1 MKLSI
6 VTVIVISWYEVA
18 IDFDFAMKSVFPAV
32 ANLYWIGKLCIFNL
46 HLIVDCGKFVPEAA
60 TSIWTG
66 ERLSENH
73 KKSFSIDIH
82 CRQHVDEKVKTSK
95 RGDLSFDCRDPP
107 QRTAWTR
114 QPTVAFSQ
122 VGNHPYKELFLTLA
136 FWGGLI
142 FIVDFW
148 RWIFHLLPQALD
160 VCCNNLCA
168 EEQVEAFWPRKPR
181 KPKTRKPQ
189 TRPHSGV
196 PIINVPTN

>member
-1 MKLSI
+1 MIWSCYWFRFCNEKCFSSSSKFVLNWKI
-6 VTVIVISWYEVA
+6 MHFQLAFDCWSWQ
-18 IDFDFAMKSVFPAV
+18 
-32 ANLYWIGKLCIFNL
+32 
-46 HLIVDCGKFVPEAA
+46 FVPEAA

-148 RWIFHLLPQALD
+148 RWIFSSFAPSAWCLPL
-160 VCCNNLCA
+160 
-168 EEQVEAFWPRKPR
+168 
-181 KPKTRKPQ
+181 
-189 TRPHSGV
+189 
-196 PIINVPTN
+196 

>member
-1 MKLSI
+1 MELENYAFSTCI
-6 VTVIVISWYEVA
+6 WLLI
-18 IDFDFAMKSVFPAV
+18 V
-32 ANLYWIGKLCIFNL
+32 ANLYQKLQQAFELEKDFQKIIRN
-46 HLIVDCGKFVPEAA
+46 P
-60 TSIWTG
+60 
-66 ERLSENH
+66 
-73 KKSFSIDIH
+73 FSIDIH

-122 VGNHPYKELFLTLA
+122 VGNHQYKELFLTLA

-142 FIVDFW
+142 FVVDFW

-160 VCCNNLCA
+160 VCCYNLCA

>member
-18 IDFDFAMKSVFPAV
+18 IDFDFAIKSVFPAV

-107 QRTAWTR
+107 QRFAWTR

-136 FWGGLI
+136 FWRGII
-142 FIVDFW
+142 FIVDIWFFIFCPKRLMSAVIICVLRSKW
-148 RWIFHLLPQALD
+148 RRFGLENLENQRPENLKLD
-160 VCCNNLCA
+160 HTP
-168 EEQVEAFWPRKPR
+168 AFR
-181 KPKTRKPQ
+181 
-189 TRPHSGV
+189 
-196 PIINVPTN
+196 

>member
-18 IDFDFAMKSVFPAV
+18 IDFDFAIKSVFPAV

-107 QRTAWTR
+107 QRSAWTR

-122 VGNHPYKELFLTLA
+122 VGNHP
-136 FWGGLI
+136 
-142 FIVDFW
+142 
-148 RWIFHLLPQALD
+148 
-160 VCCNNLCA
+160 
-168 EEQVEAFWPRKPR
+168 
-181 KPKTRKPQ
+181 
-189 TRPHSGV
+189 
-196 PIINVPTN
+196 